1 LQGHKNLRISRIV
14 RSILHFLSSLYDE
27 HACFSMLI
35 SYDCLVW
42 LLERTLSYYSNESI
56 AKFAIKTG
64 VMISKFMKQL
74 SLIILKNLC
83 Y

>member
-1 LQGHKNLRISRIV
+1 MQGHKNLRISRIM

-27 HACFSMLI
+27 YACFSMLI